1 MSENIKKTT
10 KAFRVD
16 LDSSENQSILKPIA
30 RYSFHN
36 QTHQVSE
43 VAKKIHELIKNAP
56 YSNDNIV
63 LNAMKSKKP
72 FLARSNRS

>member
-1 MSENIKKTT
+1 M
-10 KAFRVD
+10 KAFVVD
-16 LDSSENQSILKPIA
+16 LDSNKNQIMLKP
-30 RYSFHN
+30 STPPFSN
-36 QTHQVSE
+36 QAHQVSE
-43 VAKKIHELIKNAP
+43 VAEKIHELIKNAP